1 MGAVVKSTAAAMV
14 HYRDPRRPDV
24 KQHRLL
30 TAATTV
36 MAVLLAGLVVAA
48 APALAQNEA
57 GLEASSKAAL
67 STLKATVPLVD
78 TLEKRAYAVLVFPD
92 VTKAGF
98 LIGGEYGKGTLF
110 RAGKV
115 AGYYDTAGVS
125 YGLQAGAQTFGYA
138 MFFMNERAFQALNA
152 ADGFQV
158 GAGPSVVVMDEGKA
172 KSVTT
177 ATLTSDVYAFVF
189 GQQGLMA
196 GVGLEGTK
204 ITKLKR

>member
-1 MGAVVKSTAAAMV
+1 MKTIRSVGSTTFFAACF
-14 HYRDPRRPDV
+14 
-24 KQHRLL
+24 
-30 TAATTV
+30 AA
-36 MAVLLAGLVVAA
+36 LLAAA

-57 GLEASSKAAL
+57 GLEASSRAAL
-67 STLKATVPLVD
+67 ITLKASVPLAVD
-78 TLEKRAYAVLVFPD
+78 LEKRAYAVLVFPD

-98 LIGGEYGKGTLF
+98 LIGGEFGQGALF
-110 RAGKV
+110 RGGKV
-115 AGYYDTAGVS
+115 DGYYRTAGIS

-138 MFFMNERAFQALNA
+138 MFFMNERAFRALQQ
-152 ADGFQV
+152 ADGFQI

-189 GQQGLMA
+189 AQQGLMA

-204 ITKLKR
+204 ITRLKQ